1 MTDMHLSP
9 DIVANASLAP
19 SAAVDSGEIK
29 ITFVNYSKFELR
41 RDVTGYTK
49 DFALGSVTSSPGPV
63 LKARSGMETLDICQI
78 AFSWIADGANN
89 AYVTWYSPEIP
100 VRFGVRIVAP
110 VQVFGMGKRPY
121 WDVCW
126 DNNPGRDPQ
135 WARSGSDPSDPRTF
149 FADGHVGGLAAIGR
163 AQSWH
168 TALDLTVTIS
178 DYTGGKP

>member
-1 MTDMHLSP
+1 MKRNL
-9 DIVANASLAP
+9 LK
-19 SAAVDSGEIK
+19 AAVAGLALAAAGIAPLARAQDKGLIAISMP
-29 ITFVNYSKFELR
+29 
-41 RDVTGYTK
+41 TK
-49 DFALGSVTSSPGPV
+49 SS
-63 LKARSGMETLDICQI
+63 AR
-78 AFSWIADGANN
+78 WIADGANN